1 MTEHAMVQGWSRM
14 MKEVLLTRRMP
25 PGQLD
30 PHVGR
35 PVQEAAGLSAEQ
47 LQTLVHWIDAG
58 APGDDQPDPLKAL
71 AFSDATFSLGE
82 PDIVLTVPAQEIPA
96 TGVIDYRYVPVP
108 LNLKEDIWLRAGGVR
123 TRRSKSSTPRHHLPL

>member
-35 PVQEAAGLSAEQ
+35 PIRRPLASPEE

-58 APGDDQPDPLKAL
+58 APG
-71 AFSDATFSLGE
+71 
-82 PDIVLTVPAQEIPA
+82 
-96 TGVIDYRYVPVP
+96 
-108 LNLKEDIWLRAGGVR
+108 
-123 TRRSKSSTPRHHLPL
+123 